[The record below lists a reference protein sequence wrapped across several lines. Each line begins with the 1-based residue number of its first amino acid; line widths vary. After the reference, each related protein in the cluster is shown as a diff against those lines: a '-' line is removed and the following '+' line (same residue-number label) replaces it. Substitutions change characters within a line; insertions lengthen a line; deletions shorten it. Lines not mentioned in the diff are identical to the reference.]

1 MFGFREHF
9 IFTFFMFCRLG
20 YMRFLMIDKCISKKT
35 DSEEPASKDS
45 QKEKSSDTC
54 KNTSDENLVV
64 VKL

>member
-1 MFGFREHF
+1 
-9 IFTFFMFCRLG
+9 
-20 YMRFLMIDKCISKKT
+20 MRFLMIDKCISKKT

-54 KNTSDENLVV
+54 KNTCSDENLVV